1 MLALKRDANV
11 FQRGEMRKYR
21 RDLERA
27 NQPHARHVG
36 GRHRGDV
43 LPLVQDFSGRRF
55 EELGQKIETRRLA
68 GTVRAD
74 QRVNAPTANLE
85 RNVADGEEA
94 RELLGQAFRFE
105 NELIGQTDFP
115 LPRYTRGY
123 PCCFGFPEA
132 LKPVPERRLRARNMP
147 EVTGVRQGGKLSRSG
162 LRPGDLCSLSRTCF

>member
-11 FQRGEMRKYR
+11 FQCGHMRKYR
-21 RDLERA
+21 RDLERSH
-27 NQPHARHVG
+27 QSHAGHISR
-36 GRHRGDV
+36 RHRGDV

-68 GTVRAD
+68 VAVRAD

-105 NELIGQTDFP
+105 NELIGQTVFP
-115 LPRYTRGY
+115 LPAQRAWLSLLLRLSGGPWSHSLEPIRNAASGRGI
-123 PCCFGFPEA
+123 C
-132 LKPVPERRLRARNMP
+132 RR
-147 EVTGVRQGGKLSRSG
+147 
-162 LRPGDLCSLSRTCF
+162 